1 MMSVGKR
8 ERFFVALNSR
18 SVEEEL
24 SPILITRYTVVPT
37 IFAHEVFEE
46 AVALSMS
53 VEAFKRNRKV
63 RWDPAKDAIVS

>member
-1 MMSVGKR
+1 MVLLVADQFKKR
-8 ERFFVALNSR
+8 GRRVIANSHPLP
-18 SVEEEL
+18 S
-24 SPILITRYTVVPT
+24 YTLVPT

-63 RWDPAKDAIVS
+63 RWDPAKEVIVS